1 MHVEFF
7 SHAAPP
13 EDPYAAFANESFAT
27 TVVAPH
33 FSTTS
38 VWSIRIQLIPPM
50 GIYHINGFALFL
62 LPVLCLIGLVGNFL
76 VCVAIATDRR
86 LHNVTNYFLFSLALA
101 DLLVCCI
108 VMPLSIVVEV
118 KHGVWTWSMSL
129 CLLYI
134 YSDVFLCSASIV
146 HMSVISLDRYL
157 GISQPLRSRNRSRTL
172 IVLKITFVWV
182 ATLLVSCPIAALA
195 VIDQN
200 NILQDNQCMIFSR
213 YYIIYGST
221 MTFLIPLGIMSIT
234 YTKTTK
240 LLKKQASILSQRA
253 DDRSN
258 GNGLRRTMNHRK
270 LGYSRTYSAQVN
282 GTHVNGRAIGA
293 HGRTMSNIENIENG
307 DSDRLGTNRPSI
319 NRNGHKTLQKA
330 STINRWKTRTSDL
343 YNAITNKVNRRSSLQ
358 TATQDLANEHK
369 ATRVLAVVFVCF
381 FVCWTPFFFIN
392 FVVGFCGHHCTLPSW
407 CGTLFLWLGYVS
419 STINPII
426 YTVFNK
432 RFRQAFVRILR
443 CQCMHRLRDPSQMYS
458 RNYTTTIVPDTY
470 TCSRSN
476 HERNTSVV
484 VRDDSRSARSIERT
498 DISSRA
504 RSEISEDPVGRVH
517 NRLMSDKKKIS
528 LPSFPGTSSSRDSR
542 VTTEDITT
550 DEENKPLLSN
560 GHVAVVVKIPENIVN
575 PIRKSLTTII
585 SKQMIDDTIP
595 EKSQIHHKNQRLLT
609 TSALTVSHQ
618 SNGSVHIPIRSY
630 SCVDCKKA
638 DKMLASD
645 VTDMMTTSTA
655 STASTSNDVHRR
667 HLTLF
672 NHFDSAVK
680 ETFL

>member
-1 MHVEFF
+1 
-7 SHAAPP
+7 
-13 EDPYAAFANESFAT
+13 
-27 TVVAPH
+27 
-33 FSTTS
+33 
-38 VWSIRIQLIPPM
+38 M
-50 GIYHINGFALFL
+50 GIYHFNGIALFL
-62 LPVLCLIGLVGNFL
+62 LPILCLVGLIGNFM

-118 KHGVWTWSMSL
+118 RHGVWTWSVSM
-129 CLLYI
+129 CLLYV

-157 GISQPLRSRNRSRTL
+157 GISQPLRNRNRSKTL
-172 IVLKITFVWV
+172 IYIKIAIVWAV
-182 ATLLVSCPIAALA
+182 TLLVSCPIAAMA
-195 VIDQN
+195 MHDTS

-221 MTFLIPLGIMSIT
+221 MTFLIPFMIMLVT

-258 GNGLRRTMNHRK
+258 GNGLRRTMPHRK
-270 LGYSRTYSAQVN
+270 LGYARTCSATVN
-282 GTHVNGRAIGA
+282 GTHANGRAIGA
-293 HGRTMSNIENIENG
+293 HGRTMSNISNIENG
-307 DSDRLGTNRPSI
+307 ESERLGTSRPSI
-319 NRNGHKTLQKA
+319 NRNGHKQLQKA
-330 STINRWKTRTSDL
+330 STINRWKTRTSEF
-343 YNAITNKVNRRSSLQ
+343 YNIITNRVNRRSSLQ
-358 TATQDLANEHK
+358 TATQELANEHK

-381 FVCWTPFFFIN
+381 FVCWTPFFIIN
-392 FVVGFCGHHCTLPSW
+392 FIAGFCGQRCALPPWVGS
-407 CGTLFLWLGYVS
+407 LFLWLGYVS

-432 RFRQAFVRILR
+432 RFRQAFVRIIR
-443 CQCMHRLRDPSQMYS
+443 CQCCHPLRDSHPMYS

-476 HERNTSVV
+476 HERTTSVV
-484 VRDDSRSARSIERT
+484 VRDETRSARSVERGEN
-498 DISSRA
+498 SRA
-504 RSEISEDPVGRVH
+504 RSEFSEEPHGRT
-517 NRLMSDKKKIS
+517 NGRLMSDKKKIS
-528 LPSFPGTSSSRDSR
+528 LPSFPRATSSRESRD
-542 VTTEDITT
+542 TTEETIT
-550 DEENKPLLSN
+550 DEENRPLLPKT
-560 GHVAVVVKIPENIVN
+560 HTVVTFPEHLVN

-585 SKQMIDDTIP
+585 SMPPLDDQVP
-595 EKSQIHHKNQRLLT
+595 QEKTQVHHQSQTVLT
-609 TSALTVSHQ
+609 TSALTASSASQ
-618 SNGSVHIPIRSY
+618 PIRSY

-645 VTDMMTTSTA
+645 VSDMMTTSTA
-655 STASTSNDVHRR
+655 STASTSNGAPRR

-672 NHFDSAVK
+672 NHFDSAIK

>member
-1 MHVEFF
+1 MLVELL
-7 SHAAPP
+7 SYNPPP
-13 EDPYAAFANESFAT
+13 EEPYGAILNETFAT

-50 GIYHINGFALFL
+50 GIYHFNGIALFL
-62 LPVLCLIGLVGNFL
+62 LPILCLVGLIGNFM

-118 KHGVWTWSMSL
+118 RHGVWTWSVSM
-129 CLLYI
+129 CLLYV

-157 GISQPLRSRNRSRTL
+157 GISQPLRNRNRSKTL
-172 IVLKITFVWV
+172 IFLKITIVWV
-182 ATLLVSCPIAALA
+182 VTLLVSCPIAVLA
-195 VIDQN
+195 MKDTA

-213 YYIIYGST
+213 YYIVYGST
-221 MTFLIPLGIMSIT
+221 MTFLIPFGIMLVT

-253 DDRSN
+253 DDKSN
-258 GNGLRRTMNHRK
+258 GNGLRRTMPHRK
-270 LGYSRTYSAQVN
+270 LGYARTYSATVN
-282 GTHVNGRAIGA
+282 GAHANGRTIGV
-293 HGRTMSNIENIENG
+293 HGRTMSNISNVENG
-307 DSDRLGTNRPSI
+307 DSERLGTNRPSI

-381 FVCWTPFFFIN
+381 FVCWTPFFVIN
-392 FVVGFCGHHCTLPSW
+392 FIAGFCGHQCSLPPWVGS
-407 CGTLFLWLGYVS
+407 LFLWLGYVS

-443 CQCMHRLRDPSQMYS
+443 CQCFHPLRDSHQMYS

-476 HERNTSVV
+476 HERTTSVV
-484 VRDDSRSARSIERT
+484 VRDETRSARSVDRSET
-498 DISSRA
+498 SRA
-504 RSEISEDPVGRVH
+504 RSEIAEVPAGRSSGKLV
-517 NRLMSDKKKIS
+517 SDKKKIS
-528 LPSFPGTSSSRDSR
+528 LPSFPRATSSRDSR
-542 VTTEDITT
+542 ATTEDTTT
-550 DEENKPLLSN
+550 DEENKPLLPKTPATAATIIN
-560 GHVAVVVKIPENIVN
+560 IPDHFVN
-575 PIRKSLTTII
+575 PIRKSITTII
-585 SKQMIDDTIP
+585 NMPPLNEEKAQVHH
-595 EKSQIHHKNQRLLT
+595 KSQTLLT
-609 TSALTVSHQ
+609 TSTLSTKP
-618 SNGSVHIPIRSY
+618 SNGTSQPIRSM

-645 VTDMMTTSTA
+645 VSDMMTASTA
-655 STASTSNDVHRR
+655 STASTSNDASRR